1 MMARAIASTHLVQLR
16 CHGFAYPTTGAG
28 NHCCIH
34 HCTVP
39 AIASAHREVAPAANS
54 DTRHGG
60 DHRSLTC
67 TRRVTEQIGRAAW
80 RERVGQYVSISCVP
94 VSLQKKKKKNDADT

>member
-60 DHRSLTC
+60 DHHSKNC
-67 TRRVTEQIGRAAW
+67 TRRVIEDRKSVVAGK
-80 RERVGQYVSISCVP
+80 SVP
-94 VSLQKKKKKNDADT
+94 VRVDSGGGRIIKKKKKK